1 MEYNIA
7 TPSVLE
13 LSISLILAYLVY
25 SLFQAVYNITLHP
38 LSKYPGPK
46 LRGAFWISN
55 SFDVLAGTV
64 PHSCL
69 KLHEQY
75 GDVVRINPN
84 TISFVKPEA
93 WRDVYGYGTTTPLL
107 KDPKFYYRPPTDISS
122 ANNSDHARI
131 RRPLNH
137 AFSEQALRSQE
148 SIITSY
154 INLLVEKLRQR
165 ADSQTPVDITRW
177 LNFTT
182 FDIIGDLTFDE
193 SFGALDKEMYHS
205 WMVNL
210 FKALRFAGIVHII
223 KRYPIIGVP
232 ATRLLKWMPA
242 LAKAEFEHNNFT
254 EEKTARRLASKTERK
269 DILSY
274 AVKNI
279 KGEVTDLELN
289 HTCGTIILGGS
300 ETSATLLSGAIYHL
314 LKSPAWMEKLH
325 RELAATFKSESEIS
339 FASLS
344 QLKVLNAVIQET
356 FRIYPPAPS
365 ALPRVVPPAGAE
377 VCGDALPPGTQVG
390 ISQYAMYHTSSH
402 FTDPKVYAPERFL
415 GAEKYAKDKRH
426 VIQPFSVGPRNCIGQ
441 NLAWAEIRSIL
452 ARLVWHFELELLE
465 PEKRW
470 DDQKVFVLWQKPS
483 LMVKLRARDP
493 GS

>member
-1 MEYNIA
+1 MSSIPEI
-7 TPSVLE
+7 TKT
-13 LSISLILAYLVY
+13 LSLPGLQRIQNGIQY
-25 SLFQAVYNITLHP
+25 SETIRSPTLDLFDTSFYNITLHP

-55 SFDVLAGTV
+55 SLDVLAGTV

-93 WRDVYGYGTTTPLL
+93 WRDVYGYGTTTPLF

-154 INLLVEKLRQR
+154 TNLLIEKLRQR

-269 DILSY
+269 DILS
-274 AVKNI
+274 
-279 KGEVTDLELN
+279 
-289 HTCGTIILGGS
+289 

-314 LKSPAWMEKLH
+314 LKSPAWMEKL
-325 RELAATFKSESEIS
+325 RQELAATFKSESEIS

-356 FRIYPPAPS
+356 FRIYPSAPS

-415 GAEKYAKDKRH
+415 SAEEYAKDKRH

-452 ARLVWHFELELLE
+452 ARLVWHFEFELLE